1 GEKRPNL
8 FQGVVSRDFT
18 GQKATERYAEELVAR
33 IGGPGGAALKQ
44 DGDGYRE
51 TLYALADLYC
61 LGYDIPWHR
70 MFRHGGRVHLPTY
83 PFSRETYWVP
93 ENEASAQPPAGPVV
107 VAALHPLLH
116 QNTSNFTQQR
126 FTSSFTGEEFFL
138 ADHRVNGRRVR
149 PGVAYLEM
157 ARAAVEHVLGE
168 SYNAASHAIRFE
180 DIAWLRPFSP
190 DDTPAGGVARLHIA
204 CFPEPH
210 AVSSGESHIRCD
222 IYCDPE
228 GGAESLLVQ
237 CHAVVRPVTDAP
249 VLDRASLQACCTQQ
263 CSAEQ
268 CYQTFTSVGLDY
280 GPGFRG
286 LDTLYV
292 GTDLAL
298 ARLSLPASVIDTR
311 FVLHPSLLD
320 AAQQACSGLVAGNGE
335 PDARQAGIDMPFAL
349 DAMEIFDA
357 CTPVMWAVI
366 RRRDWCA
373 AGVRAARSRTAPT
386 QPFSPGTDPTGPM
399 HKFDIDLCDETGQ
412 VHVRMQ
418 GFATRSAHRTQP
430 PPAGMAT
437 QGAFTLTPVWDTV
450 V

>member
-1 GEKRPNL
+1 EP
-8 FQGVVSRDFT
+8 S
-18 GQKATERYAEELVAR
+18 
-33 IGGPGGAALKQ
+33 GA
-44 DGDGYRE
+44 
-51 TLYALADLYC
+51 
-61 LGYDIPWHR
+61 
-70 MFRHGGRVHLPTY
+70 
-83 PFSRETYWVP
+83 S
-93 ENEASAQPPAGPVV
+93 
-107 VAALHPLLH
+107 
-116 QNTSNFTQQR
+116 
-126 FTSSFTGEEFFL
+126 
-138 ADHRVNGRRVR
+138 
-149 PGVAYLEM
+149 
-157 ARAAVEHVLGE
+157 
-168 SYNAASHAIRFE
+168 SHAIRLE

-190 DDTPAGGVARLHIA
+190 DDMPAGDAARLHVA
-204 CFPEPH
+204 LYPEPH
-210 AVSSGESHIRCD
+210 AVSSGESRVRCD
-222 IYCDPE
+222 IYRDPE
-228 GGAESLLVQ
+228 AGAESLLAQ
-237 CHAVVRPVTDAP
+237 CYAVVRPVAEAS
-249 VLDRASLQACCTQQ
+249 VLDLASLQARCTQQ
-263 CSAEQ
+263 FSAEQ
-268 CYQTFTSVGLDY
+268 CYRAFTSSGLDY

-286 LDTLYV
+286 LDTLCV
-292 GTDLAL
+292 GDDLAL
-298 ARLSLPASVIDTR
+298 ARLSLPASVIDAR
-311 FVLHPSLLD
+311 FVLHPSLQD
-320 AAQQACSGLVAGNGE
+320 AALQACSGLVAGNGE